1 MSDTIKQV
9 TVSKEF
15 DEVLAALVD
24 LIIVAKKG
32 QLNLVGELGKFI
44 GLLGDFAALP
54 SEIKDNLGDSIDA
67 VMLQASR
74 LISELAGIKN
84 D

>member
-24 LIIVAKKG
+24 LIIVAKKA
-32 QLNLVGELGKFI
+32 NLI
-44 GLLGDFAALP
+44 LLGSLVN
-54 SEIKDNLGDSIDA
+54 SLGC
-67 VMLQASR
+67 
-74 LISELAGIKN
+74 
-84 D
+84 